1 MGEAIIMIKI
11 VKQGETIFKMVC
23 PQCDC
28 IYTYEIGDI
37 LTGGTYCPCCDE
49 FNLHSARKDNDALS
63 NTVDNIK
70 YERNTN
76 QE

>member
-1 MGEAIIMIKI
+1 MIKI

-23 PQCDC
+23 PQCNC

-37 LTGGTYCPCCDE
+37 LTGLTEGTYCPCCDY
-49 FNLHSARKDNDALS
+49 FNPHYARNDNDALS
-63 NTVDNIK
+63 NTVVNIK